1 MVAAIK
7 ADGKILR
14 EFGEKVYIPFGKE
27 YSILLKNIN
36 SQRAVV
42 DIWIDG
48 TKVTKS
54 GLVLNSNTEFELER
68 FIENLNAGN
77 KFKFIE
83 RTSKVENNRGIML
96 EDGLI
101 RIEFRFERKPVF
113 YKPEP
118 IILYDYERT
127 TLRSD
132 GYHSKSASEYASS
145 HSTITMDAEMPEY
158 KNTPEVVCKAASEI
172 NDKGITVKGSISEQK
187 FNLTTVSELE
197 TDKHLILFQLVGKT
211 DNNTQLTKPVTVKMK
226 PKCITCGKVNKATS
240 KFCSDCGTG
249 LEIVV

>member
-14 EFGEKVYIPFGKE
+14 EFGEKVYMPFGKE

-36 SQRAVV
+36 SQKAVV

-48 TKVTKS
+48 TKVTSS
-54 GLVLNSNTEFELER
+54 GLVLNPNSEFELER

-77 KFKFIE
+77 RFKFIE
-83 RTSKVENNRGIML
+83 RTSKVESNRGIML

-101 RIEFRFERKPVF
+101 KIEFRFEKKPVF
-113 YKPEP
+113 YKP
-118 IILYDYERT
+118 YDYERT

-132 GYHSKSASEYASS
+132 GSDGYYSKQVTNSY
-145 HSTITMDAEMPEY
+145 TMDAELPECM
-158 KNTPEVVCKAASEI
+158 NTSEVVCRAANNEI
-172 NDKGITVKGSISEQK
+172 KTSVPLNDKGITVKGSISEQK

-197 TDKHLILFQLVGKT
+197 SERHTIVFQLVGKT
-211 DNNTQLTKPVTVKMK
+211 DDNTQLSKPVTVKMK